1 MAELNPDVWLR
12 GRQRC
17 LEGLLRHPR
26 ISKPDNNETGNWK
39 RGHGTAMEAVEAM
52 DGRHDRQRIECAE
65 KKRQRES
72 DNS

>member
-1 MAELNPDVWLR
+1 
-12 GRQRC
+12 
-17 LEGLLRHPR
+17 
-26 ISKPDNNETGNWK
+26 
-39 RGHGTAMEAVEAM
+39 MEAVEAM